1 MESTPP
7 PRFMPTYRMTS
18 RNPYKPEVCER
29 EMKKIVD
36 KEMRNYKYDSET
48 ADQVCQTLGDKIKE
62 SVKNH
67 NYDR

>member
-18 RNPYKPEVCER
+18 KNPYKREVCEH
-29 EMKKIVD
+29 EMKKLVD
-36 KEMRNYKYDSET
+36 RELRNYKYDSET
-48 ADQVCQTLGDKIKE
+48 ADQVCKTLCEKIKE
-62 SVKNH
+62 TVKNH